1 MKKPDAVT
9 VIPRETFREKIW
21 NLPLSDMIEAGRATT
36 AKLNDYGIYTLG
48 ELAQCDA
55 QWITKV
61 LGKNGYMLRCY
72 ANGTDNSQVMPA
84 DFSMPAKSVGHG
96 VTTTADITRCEDAKP
111 LLLELAQDI
120 GKRLTLQNKYATKVC
135 VNARSSILRNR
146 EWQTELP
153 TATRSPMI
161 IADTAYRLFC
171 DNYDWVNPVRSLTV
185 TAFSLVDGGAVIQNS
200 FFNDTIRLEKMEK
213 ADGCIRDIRKR
224 FGEGMIKNAVLL
236 TGLAVPK
243 SKAVVS
249 LPGNM
254 LNK

>member
-1 MKKPDAVT
+1 
-9 VIPRETFREKIW
+9 
-21 NLPLSDMIEAGRATT
+21 
-36 AKLNDYGIYTLG
+36 
-48 ELAQCDA
+48 
-55 QWITKV
+55 
-61 LGKNGYMLRCY
+61 MLRCY
-72 ANGTDNSQVMPA
+72 ANGTDNSQVMPV

-120 GKRLTLQNKYATKVC
+120 GKRLTIQNKYATKVC

>member
-1 MKKPDAVT
+1 
-9 VIPRETFREKIW
+9 
-21 NLPLSDMIEAGRATT
+21 
-36 AKLNDYGIYTLG
+36 
-48 ELAQCDA
+48 
-55 QWITKV
+55 
-61 LGKNGYMLRCY
+61 MLRCY

-249 LPGNM
+249 LPGGNM

>member
-1 MKKPDAVT
+1 M
-9 VIPRETFREKIW
+9 
-21 NLPLSDMIEAGRATT
+21 
-36 AKLNDYGIYTLG
+36 
-48 ELAQCDA
+48 
-55 QWITKV
+55 
-61 LGKNGYMLRCY
+61 
-72 ANGTDNSQVMPA
+72 
-84 DFSMPAKSVGHG
+84 
-96 VTTTADITRCEDAKP
+96 TTTADITRCEDAKP

-200 FFNDTIRLEKMEK
+200 FFNDTIRLEKWKGRRLYQGYTQKIRGGNDQECRA
-213 ADGCIRDIRKR
+213 ADRACRT
-224 FGEGMIKNAVLL
+224 EIKGGGFAS
-236 TGLAVPK
+236 GQYAE
-243 SKAVVS
+243 
-249 LPGNM
+249 
-254 LNK
+254 